1 MVDLLPYPVAMI
13 AGKGSPYHGRAPR
26 LLAGG
31 HTLCSRNSR
40 EEPKRDHNM
49 PRGFAASSEPSA

>member
-13 AGKGSPYHGRAPR
+13 AGNGSPCRGRAPR

-31 HTLCSRNSR
+31 HPPCSRNSR
-40 EEPKRDHNM
+40 EKLNRCHKM
-49 PRGFAASSEPSA
+49 SRGIAASSEPSE